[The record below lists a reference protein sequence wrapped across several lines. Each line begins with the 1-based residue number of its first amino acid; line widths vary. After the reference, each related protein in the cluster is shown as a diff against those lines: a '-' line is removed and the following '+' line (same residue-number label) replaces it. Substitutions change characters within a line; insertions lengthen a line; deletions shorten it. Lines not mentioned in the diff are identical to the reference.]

1 MMCRSD
7 EEELSLLQGLRENE
21 SACFFLLTSYKIKL
35 NNLLLL

>member
-21 SACFFLLTSYKIKL
+21 SAYFFY
-35 NNLLLL
+35 LLLIKSN